1 MFHSY
6 AAIGDS
12 FTEGVGDELPDGT
25 VRGWA
30 DFVALGLAA
39 AAGEPIGYANLAI
52 RGRKLGPIVDEQL
65 EAAIALGPEV
75 ISFNGGGNDMLRPRM
90 PEELV
95 AGRFRQA
102 VHRIRDAGIHVLM
115 LSGANPTDHLPLG
128 RVFDARGARLT
139 AQLNDLAELDGVTFV
154 DNFSDVGLRDIRYW
168 SADKLHLNALG
179 HARVASNVLTG
190 LGVPVPAEWGVA
202 EVAAAPPGPRS
213 RRTAAYYRE
222 FVLPWIGRRLT
233 GRSSGDGR
241 TAKRPTLEP
250 VAPDAAA

>member
-6 AAIGDS
+6 VAIGDS
-12 FTEGVGDELPDGT
+12 FTEGVGDELPDGG

-39 AAGEPIGYANLAI
+39 AAREPIGYANLAI
-52 RGRKLGPIVDEQL
+52 RGRKLGPIIEEQL
-65 EAAIALGPEV
+65 EAAIGLRPEV

-90 PEELV
+90 PEV
-95 AGRFRQA
+95 AVADRFRQA
-102 VHRIRDAGIHVLM
+102 VHRIRGEGIHVLM
-115 LSGANPTDHLPLG
+115 LSGANPTEHLPLG

-139 AQLNDLAELDGVTFV
+139 AALHDLAELDGVTFV
-154 DNFSDVGLRDIRYW
+154 DNFSDRGLRDIRYW
-168 SADKLHLNALG
+168 SADKLHLNSLG
-179 HARVASNVLTG
+179 HARVASNVLTA
-190 LGVPVPAEWGVA
+190 LDVPVPPEWGVA

-213 RRTAAYYRE
+213 RNTAAYYRE

-250 VAPDAAA
+250 LASDASR